1 MILQR
6 PPMITIVLPWSPVSS
21 SLLPQSTEPA
31 WRLAQNPWATG
42 VLCGMGMQWGLLV
55 IGYEFLTELYFEILV
70 RFRFSF
76 FINRLFM
83 LRLHEQMNSYKNS
96 NCVETDFDRE
106 KGWYERW
113 LDDSITSS
121 LTTTATTIHKQ
132 PFYNQHKNTKLVS

>member
-1 MILQR
+1 
-6 PPMITIVLPWSPVSS
+6 
-21 SLLPQSTEPA
+21 
-31 WRLAQNPWATG
+31 
-42 VLCGMGMQWGLLV
+42 MQWGLLV

-106 KGWYERW
+106 KG
-113 LDDSITSS
+113 
-121 LTTTATTIHKQ
+121 
-132 PFYNQHKNTKLVS
+132 